1 MWAEA
6 LVESLPGL
14 AGVLVGIAV
23 VLYMRRRDW
32 WKR

>member
-1 MWAEA
+1 MTEA
-6 LVESLPGL
+6 LVASLPGL

-32 WKR
+32 WK

>member
-6 LVESLPGL
+6 LSASLPGL
-14 AGVLVGIAV
+14 AGVLVGILV

-32 WKR
+32 WK